1 MEGYGFLYEVEV
13 GCTSVSPR
21 FKEAK
26 LLLSSLG
33 IHEINYVL
41 DISSNLFEEKE
52 RSLEIAIVSL
62 TVLGILMVV
71 WVLECTEFNCILLF
85 PDEIIPTVF

>member
-33 IHEINYVL
+33 IHEINDVL
-41 DISSNLFEEKE
+41 DVSSNLLENKKG
-52 RSLEIAIVSL
+52 SLEKAIVSF
-62 TVLGILMVV
+62 TVFVILLVV
-71 WVLECTEFNCILLF
+71 WVLYCTEFNLILLF
-85 PDEIIPTVF
+85 PDEIVPTVF